1 VSETEKREEEYQEI
15 ACGFSNNELAWT
27 TLSIT
32 TFVLIATIFTAFNV
46 DTNDIF
52 LRMTIILSLLGAIL
66 FATCSTLL
74 QSAALP
80 HRLLFKDKKTGKPV
94 ANPRQRL
101 VKRAEQIHLTAIMI
115 HSGELC
121 SFLMFLKMYW
131 ALAIIVPSL
140 ALCISYGFPRWY
152 LWRERT

>member
-1 VSETEKREEEYQEI
+1 MSETEKREEEYREI

-27 TLSIT
+27 ALSIT

-52 LRMTIILSLLGAIL
+52 LRMVIVFSLLGAIL
-66 FATCSTLL
+66 FALCANLL

-80 HRLLFKDKKTGKPV
+80 HRLLFKDKKTGKSV

-101 VKRAEQIHLTAIMI
+101 VRRAEQIHAVAVLV

-131 ALAIIVPSL
+131 ALPIIVPSL
-140 ALCISYGFPRWY
+140 ALCFIYGFPRWY